1 MRIVVLGAGGVGGYF
16 GGRLAAA
23 GADVTFFAR
32 GATLE
37 ALRSNGL
44 RVDSINGD
52 IRLPTVNATADAS
65 SIGTADAIL
74 VAVKSWQVRDA
85 CASVKAAVGDD
96 TIVVPLENGMEA
108 PDDIAA
114 ALGDKHAAGGLC
126 GIGSF
131 VVEPGHIRH
140 ISVDPFIAFGE
151 LDDRPS
157 ERAQRLLD
165 ALKAASINA
174 FIPPDIQRAMWMKF
188 LFIST
193 LSAIGSV
200 TRVPAGV
207 WRTMPEPRAM
217 AERALGE
224 TVALAKARGVSL
236 PDDVFDTVFQRIDAL
251 SPDSTASMQRD
262 VIDGKPS
269 ELDAQLGAVV
279 RMGKAAG
286 VPTPLFEFMYHA
298 LLPQERRA
306 RGEIE

>member
-126 GIGSF
+126 GIVSF

-151 LDDRPS
+151 LDNQRS
-157 ERAQRLLD
+157 ARAEELL
-165 ALKAASINA
+165 AAITSAGITS

-188 LFIST
+188 LFIAT
-193 LSAIGSV
+193 LSGIGSI
-200 TRVPAGV
+200 TRTPAGV
-207 WRTMPEPRAM
+207 WRAMPETRAM
-217 AERALGE
+217 CETALRE
-224 TVALAKARGVSL
+224 VMAVATARGVSL
-236 PDDVFDTVFQRIDAL
+236 PDDVFETVMQRIDAL
-251 SPDSTASMQRD
+251 SPDSTASLQRD
-262 VIDGKPS
+262 VLEGKPS

-279 RMGKAAG
+279 RLGKSAGAA
-286 VPTPLFEFMYHA
+286 TPLFEFMYHA
-298 LLPQERRA
+298 LLPQERKA
-306 RGEIE
+306 RGEI

>member
-126 GIGSF
+126 GIVSF

-151 LDDRPS
+151 LDNRPS
-157 ERAQRLLD
+157 DRAQRLLD

-279 RMGKAAG
+279 RMAHERG
-286 VPTPLFEFMYHA
+286 VEVPCFETLYAA